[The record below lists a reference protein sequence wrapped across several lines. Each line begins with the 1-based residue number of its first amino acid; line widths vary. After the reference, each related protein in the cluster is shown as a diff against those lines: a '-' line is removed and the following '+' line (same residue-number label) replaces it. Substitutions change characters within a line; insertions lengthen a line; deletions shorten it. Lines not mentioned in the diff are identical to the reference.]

1 MTGMAYVIEKLGA
14 TCAYLE
20 GVVAERDAA
29 LQQAAERIARLEAE
43 VETHRST

>member
-1 MTGMAYVIEKLGA
+1 MNGTAYVIDKLGE

-43 VETHRST
+43 AAARRDD

>member
-1 MTGMAYVIEKLGA
+1 MTGTEYVIEKLGA

-29 LQQAAERIARLEAE
+29 LQQAAERIVRLEAE
-43 VETHRST
+43 VEAHRST